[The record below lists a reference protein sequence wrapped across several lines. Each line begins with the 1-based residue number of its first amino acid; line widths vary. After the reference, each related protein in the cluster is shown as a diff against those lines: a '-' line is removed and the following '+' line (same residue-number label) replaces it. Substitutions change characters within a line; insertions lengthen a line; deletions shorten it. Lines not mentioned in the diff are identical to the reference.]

1 MSTVGSIVIPGG
13 AAVPDAASSA
23 ELAPRL
29 AQLPVVTPTETPAP
43 LAGQALGPRDIRYVR
58 TLRISVTDRC
68 NLRCVYCMPHDGVAW
83 LPRDELMSFEEIVR
97 IAEAAIALGIRDF
110 KLTGGEPLL
119 RADLADLVRKL
130 RALPGCGDLSLTTN
144 GIVLSEQAAPLRAAG
159 LDRLTVSLDTLQAAR
174 FRGIT
179 GGGAIESVWQ
189 GIAAAESCG
198 FPPVKL
204 NVVVMRSANVDELSD
219 FAALTLRQ
227 PRTVRFIEFMPLAQ
241 SEVRTRD
248 DEFVSFAEMR
258 GAIESRFGPLIEA
271 AADSGHGPAR
281 VLRLAGA
288 IGRIGFIH
296 AMSAP
301 FCSTCNRLRLTP
313 EGLLRSC
320 LFDGGEVDVRS
331 LLRAAAPVSSLRDA
345 FVRCLRFKPDTHAA
359 YGDRQMSRIGG

>member
-13 AAVPDAASSA
+13 AAAPDAGSMANFST
-23 ELAPRL
+23 RL
-29 AQLPVVTPTETPAP
+29 AQLPVVTRTEIPGA
-43 LAGQALGPRDIRYVR
+43 LASQALGPRDIRYVR

-68 NLRCVYCMPHDGVAW
+68 NLRCVYCMPHDGVEW
-83 LPRDELMSFEEIVR
+83 LPRNELLSFEEIVR
-97 IAEAAIALGIRDF
+97 IADAAITLGIRDF

-119 RADLADLVRKL
+119 RSDLVDLVRRL
-130 RALPGCGDLSLTTN
+130 RALPACGELSLTTN
-144 GIVLSEQAAPLRAAG
+144 GILLAEQAAPLRCAG
-159 LDRLTVSLDTLQAAR
+159 LDRITVSLDTLQPAR

-179 GGGAIESVWQ
+179 GGGAIEFVWN

-204 NVVVMRSANVDELSD
+204 NVVVMRSANADELCD

-227 PRTVRFIEFMPLAQ
+227 PRSVRFIEFMPLAQ
-241 SEVRTRD
+241 SEVRARN

-258 GAIESRFGPLIEA
+258 GAIESRLGPLFEA
-271 AADSGHGPAR
+271 SVDAGHGPAR
-281 VLRLAGA
+281 VFRLAGA
-288 IGRIGFIH
+288 PGRIGFIH

-313 EGLLRSC
+313 EGRLRSC
-320 LFDGGEVDVRS
+320 LFDGGEVDLRAI
-331 LLRAAAPVSSLRDA
+331 LRAAAPETMLQDA
-345 FVRCLRFKPDTHAA
+345 FVRCLRFKPDVHAA